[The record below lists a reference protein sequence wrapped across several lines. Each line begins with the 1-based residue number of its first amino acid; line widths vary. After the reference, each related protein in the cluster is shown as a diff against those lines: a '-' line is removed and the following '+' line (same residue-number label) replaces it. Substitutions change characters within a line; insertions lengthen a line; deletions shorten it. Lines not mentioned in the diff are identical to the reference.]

1 MNALG
6 RHLLVEFY
14 DCNPEIINNK
24 DLVEQYMKEAA
35 LEAGSTIVQSV
46 FHMFQPHGVS
56 GVVVIAES
64 HLAIHTWPEYKYA
77 SVDLYTCGSCVDPL
91 VAYRYLKN
99 KFQSSCA
106 DLKEINRGELNN
118 ILSFVEY
125 KEKENKC
132 NYKKAANDD
141 IERRGVVL

>member
-1 MNALG
+1 MKALG

-14 DCNPEIINNK
+14 DCNPDVINNK
-24 DLVEQYMKEAA
+24 ELVEQYMKEAA

-64 HLAIHTWPEYKYA
+64 HLSIHTWPEYKYA

-91 VAYRYLKN
+91 IAYRYLKE
-99 KFQSSCA
+99 KFQSSSA
-106 DLKEINRGELNN
+106 DLKEITRGELKN
-118 ILSFVEY
+118 ILPYVQY
-125 KEKENKC
+125 KEEKC

-141 IERRGVVL
+141 VERRDVVL

>member
-1 MNALG
+1 MRALG

-14 DCNPEIINNK
+14 DCNPDIINNK
-24 DLVEQYMKEAA
+24 ELVEQYMKEAA
-35 LEAGSTIVQSV
+35 LKAGSTIVQSV

-91 VAYRYLKN
+91 IAYRYLKN
-99 KFQSSCA
+99 KFESNNA
-106 DLKEINRGELNN
+106 DLKEITRGELEN
-118 ILSFVEY
+118 ILPYASY
-125 KEKENKC
+125 KPEKC
-132 NYKKAANDD
+132 TYKQAVNDD
-141 IERRGVVL
+141 TQRRGVVL